1 MQDSNEKKRRRKRST
16 GDGSNDSL
24 DALLASYTPR
34 QREKVLNGLQVRARV
49 AIRSYMEEEAVRS
62 QDSPDDGEEECR

>member
-1 MQDSNEKKRRRKRST
+1 MQDSNEKKRRRKRPT

-34 QREKVLNGLQVRARV
+34 QREKVLKGLRILAQV

-62 QDSPDDGEEECR
+62 QDDDGEEHGR